1 MELKWL
7 EDFLCVA
14 KLRNFSNAA
23 KERHAT
29 QPALSR
35 RIRSLEAWYGVP
47 LIDRSTYPVEL
58 TQDGASL
65 VPVAERIVADLNRA
79 RRDARLRAGRAQT
92 ALRFAMPHSLAV
104 VFFPAW
110 WRERQYAGPA
120 TVVAA
125 DFDLCVERLLEG
137 DCQFLM
143 CYRHTAAPDGLAA
156 RGVRGVSI
164 GQDRLVPV
172 SACDAMGNPLF
183 DLRDGAARPVPL
195 LAYPKDSFFGK
206 VTASF
211 EPRVAGHDTA
221 ATRYESALVDALKAE
236 ALLGEGVAWLPER
249 TIRAELAT
257 GALKIV
263 DAGAASTTLEI
274 WLCQLDDATGVSVDE
289 LQRPAAACPVPVG
302 LAQNE
307 W

>member
-164 GQDRLVPV
+164 GQDRLL
-172 SACDAMGNPLF
+172 S
-183 DLRDGAARPVPL
+183 
-195 LAYPKDSFFGK
+195 DSL
-206 VTASF
+206 VHHRHVHA
-211 EPRVAGHDTA
+211 PRVPPPPPPLPMPKKPGPPRDRQRLRSIRESSWTA
-221 ATRYESALVDALKAE
+221 ALFRGGRVGRGDPCVDR
-236 ALLGEGVAWLPER
+236 LGR
-249 TIRAELAT
+249 
-257 GALKIV
+257 
-263 DAGAASTTLEI
+263 
-274 WLCQLDDATGVSVDE
+274 
-289 LQRPAAACPVPVG
+289 VPG
-302 LAQNE
+302 N
-307 W
+307 